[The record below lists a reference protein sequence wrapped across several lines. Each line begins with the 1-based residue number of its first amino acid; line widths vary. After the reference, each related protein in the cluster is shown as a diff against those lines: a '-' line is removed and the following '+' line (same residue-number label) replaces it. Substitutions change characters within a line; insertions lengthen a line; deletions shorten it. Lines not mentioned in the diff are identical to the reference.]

1 MYKDETYKHVKENAR
16 VENLSSSTERKEEET
31 SRNYKLSGYFIRYE
45 RDSLRSGK
53 MRYDYTHKTFR
64 SGQKGVIFFFSFA
77 VPPSA
82 TEGGNEREDNIKK
95 KKKEHD
101 KRLFHNPLWCYY
113 YFFFALVRFFFIVI
127 FCPTLSLIFRC
138 QMNSVCSSTARFPRT
153 VLSFSPNRF

>member
-64 SGQKGVIFFFSFA
+64 SGQKGVIFFS
-77 VPPSA
+77 PSLFRPLQQ
-82 TEGGNEREDNIKK
+82 REEMKGRTTSKK
-95 KKKEHD
+95 KKK
-101 KRLFHNPLWCYY
+101 NTTSV
-113 YFFFALVRFFFIVI
+113 YFTIHFGVIIISSLPWFVFFLLLFFAPLF
-127 FCPTLSLIFRC
+127 L
-138 QMNSVCSSTARFPRT
+138 
-153 VLSFSPNRF
+153 

>member
-64 SGQKGVIFFFSFA
+64 SGQKGVIFFS
-77 VPPSA
+77 PSLFRPLQQ
-82 TEGGNEREDNIKK
+82 REEMKGRTTSKK
-95 KKKEHD
+95 KKGT
-101 KRLFHNPLWCYY
+101 RQAFISQSTLVLLLFLLCLGS
-113 YFFFALVRFFFIVI
+113 FFFKLLFLAPLF
-127 FCPTLSLIFRC
+127 L
-138 QMNSVCSSTARFPRT
+138 
-153 VLSFSPNRF
+153 

>member
-64 SGQKGVIFFFSFA
+64 SGQKGVIFFS
-77 VPPSA
+77 PSLFRPLQQ
-82 TEGGNEREDNIKK
+82 REEMKGRTTSKK

-113 YFFFALVRFFFIVI
+113 YFFFALVRFFLIVI
-127 FCPTLSLIFRC
+127 SCPTLSLIFRC

>member
-95 KKKEHD
+95 KKKGT
-101 KRLFHNPLWCYY
+101 RQAFISQSTLVLLLFLLCLGS
-113 YFFFALVRFFFIVI
+113 FFFNCYFL
-127 FCPTLSLIFRC
+127 PH
-138 QMNSVCSSTARFPRT
+138 
-153 VLSFSPNRF
+153 SFSDFSLSNEFRLLFYRQISAYCPIILPE

>member
-64 SGQKGVIFFFSFA
+64 SGQKGVIFFS
-77 VPPSA
+77 PSLFRPLQQ
-82 TEGGNEREDNIKK
+82 REEMKGRTTS
-95 KKKEHD
+95 
-101 KRLFHNPLWCYY
+101 KRKRNTTSV
-113 YFFFALVRFFFIVI
+113 YFTIHFGVIIISSLPWFVFF
-127 FCPTLSLIFRC
+127 
-138 QMNSVCSSTARFPRT
+138 
-153 VLSFSPNRF
+153 